1 MSATDTLPK
10 SLKWTCDPAISQLIS
25 CMDSLGPHY
34 RTEHLDSDPVEDF
47 EEILHLLSRREL
59 NSVVKIHNIIL
70 FCNQEQCPCVSNS
83 CQIAIEVMED
93 VRPLA
98 LMIEECR
105 ELYAILTTPH
115 IRSLMASHDIV
126 AQRDYIPKLNQYP
139 EEVDEDEESMKIVQL
154 VKSHETVSDGT
165 KDTEP
170 IVGATIKADEETGK
184 ILIARVMHGG
194 AADRSGLISV
204 GDEVVEVNGINV
216 QNKSPADVLQ
226 ILQMAQNTITFKL
239 IPNEGK
245 PVIRESR
252 VRLRALFTY
261 DPSDDTF
268 IPCKEAGLSF
278 VKGEVLHIVSQDD
291 QFWWQARKENDRN
304 MRAGLIPSRVLQ
316 EKRVLRM
323 RDEMMSNQ
331 NSEATLSTS
340 PLLFTCGSETDIV
353 KCYACSADMA
363 LDELNEQAK
372 LCSQCTTEL
381 PNTLTDQL
389 CSYGRR
395 IGERSPPLVKKC
407 CPARRTKKVMYTL
420 TESEDFDREEIPT
433 YEDVAR
439 LFPRPGFFRP
449 IILIGPNGVGRHELK
464 KRLLAIDLTR
474 FSSVIPHT
482 SRPPKMGEIH
492 GMDYYFDTR
501 SKMLA
506 DIASG
511 LYLEHGEFKGN
522 IYGTRITT
530 IIEHIEKGLQ
540 PVLIPHYQGLKVLR
554 TQEIKPFT
562 IYVKPPERTRLILSR
577 KETIGTSKSFTESDF
592 DEMILQDK
600 RLEFHY
606 GHLFDVTVV
615 NDDIDV
621 AVESISREISRLDQD
636 AQWVPSTW
644 VQ

>member
-1 MSATDTLPK
+1 MSANDTLPK
-10 SLKWTCDPAISQLIS
+10 SLKWTCDPAIGQLIS
-25 CMDSLGPHY
+25 CMDALGPHY

-47 EEILHLLSRREL
+47 EEILHLLSKREL

-126 AQRDYIPKLNQYP
+126 AQRDYIPKLNQFP

-154 VKSHETVSDGT
+154 VKSHETVSNGM
-165 KDTEP
+165 KDSEP

-245 PVIRESR
+245 PVIRETR
-252 VRLRALFTY
+252 VRLRALFSY
-261 DPSDDTF
+261 DPSEDTF

-278 VKGEVLHIVSQDD
+278 NKGEVLHIVSQDD

-304 MRAGLIPSRVLQ
+304 MRAGLIPSRILQ

-331 NSEATLSTS
+331 NSE
-340 PLLFTCGSETDIV
+340 
-353 KCYACSADMA
+353 
-363 LDELNEQAK
+363 
-372 LCSQCTTEL
+372 
-381 PNTLTDQL
+381 
-389 CSYGRR
+389 
-395 IGERSPPLVKKC
+395 
-407 CPARRTKKVMYTL
+407 
-420 TESEDFDREEIPT
+420 ESEDFDREEIPT

-540 PVLIPHYQGLKVLR
+540 PVLIPHHQALKVLR

-562 IYVKPPERTRLILSR
+562 IYIKPPERTRLILSR
-577 KETIGTSKSFTESDF
+577 KENIGTSKTFTESDF

-606 GHLFDVTVV
+606 GHLFDSTVV

-621 AVESISREISRLDQD
+621 AVENIFREISRLDQD
-636 AQWVPSTW
+636 AQWVPSAW